1 MELSFGD
8 WQNVDLRVGL
18 IEKAE
23 HIEGKSKLYKLTV
36 SFGAEKR
43 TAVAGIKPY
52 YSIEGLEGKKAVFVF
67 NLAPATIAGL
77 QSTAMILAVQTAD
90 KTYKAIFV
98 DDAVK
103 EGARLE

>member
-1 MELSFGD
+1 MELSFND

-23 HIEGKSKLYKLTV
+23 QIEGKSKLYKLTV
-36 SFGAEKR
+36 SFGEEKR
-43 TAVAGIKPY
+43 IAIAGIKQY
-52 YSIEGLEGKKAVFVF
+52 YSVEDLEGKKAVFVF

-77 QSTAMILAVQTAD
+77 QSTTMILAVQTPD
-90 KTYKAIFV
+90 KAYKAIFV

-103 EGARLE
+103 EGTRLE